1 MKINLNMP
9 SNKKFGLFFAI
20 VFAII
25 SINFFITNQTTLLV
39 ITFLFSLLFLISALL
54 FPKRLFLLNKL
65 WFELGL
71 FLGKFISP
79 FILGVFFFLII
90 TPVAFFMRMFKRD
103 ALSLKK
109 RRVKS
114 YWINKKDHEITSESF
129 HQQF

>member
-1 MKINLNMP
+1 MP

-25 SINFFITNQTTLLV
+25 SINFFITNQTIILV
-39 ITFLFSLLFLISALL
+39 ITFFFSLLFLVTALF

-71 FLGKFISP
+71 FLGKFFSP
-79 FILGVFFFLII
+79 FIMGVFFFLII
-90 TPVAFFMRMFKRD
+90 TPVAFFMRAFRRD

-114 YWINKKDHEITSESF
+114 YWINKKESNITSESF